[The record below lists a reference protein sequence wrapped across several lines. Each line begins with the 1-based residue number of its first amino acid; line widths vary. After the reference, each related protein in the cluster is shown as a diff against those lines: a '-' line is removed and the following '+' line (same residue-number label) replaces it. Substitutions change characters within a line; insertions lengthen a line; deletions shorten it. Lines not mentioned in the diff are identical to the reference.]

1 MWKLMV
7 EGGYPMWFLLAFGLA
22 GTVAAIR
29 YTLHPTPRDLYRVIG
44 LATTTLFSTLFGTAV
59 DLATFGHRAPDYLK
73 AHPEQSL
80 SEVVLL
86 GLGES
91 MSPGVV
97 GFDLLTLMALL
108 VSFGL
113 YRRISETH
121 GD

>member
-1 MWKLMV
+1 MWKLML

-29 YTLHPTPRDLYRVIG
+29 YAARPSPNALYRVIG
-44 LATTTLFSTLFGTAV
+44 LGTTTSFSTLFGTVA
-59 DLATFGHRAPDYLK
+59 DLAALGHRAPDFLK

-86 GLGES
+86 GVGES
-91 MSPGVV
+91 MSPGIV
-97 GFDLLTLMALL
+97 GFDLLTLMALI

-113 YRRISETH
+113 YRRVSET
-121 GD
+121 